1 MITGKRRDGRAAI
14 WRLLQCLLST
24 FLLPISVAA
33 VADAVSLK
41 LDIRSSFELARER
54 APSLMLAS
62 YKVEVADAERD
73 LAKAQILPQ
82 VNVFGEW
89 SENQIEYRGGLLAP
103 ADREYSGERYGL
115 QARQTIFNMADWKKV
130 SVQSALLQQSKS
142 NLASSEARL
151 LRQVTGAY
159 LSVLLSD
166 ADEEYLKSELSGLKR
181 QLQEAEALFNAKLL
195 PLTDLLETRARH
207 DRVHAEL
214 IAAKGATAIAR
225 ERFIQLVGERDFEL
239 LPTKSDIAL
248 RPNSADL
255 QAAIDRAHRDSPD
268 VRAAADALR
277 AAEEQVELERG
288 SRLPKVYLSF
298 NSQYSDVGFDN
309 LTSPPRDTET
319 LQLSVNFPLFEGGG
333 GGARVRRAW
342 GRFYASQSEL
352 AMVRLEVET
361 SVRSAW
367 LALGTSIEQV
377 AAARQAVTSA
387 EVSLDAARKSVGA
400 GTAKFTDVLLSLAIL
415 TGANRDLSAAIF
427 NQINAWVELEVAIG
441 MNPQNVAANL
451 FRLIH

>member
-1 MITGKRRDGRAAI
+1 MHRAGEATVRWFIKSILAAI
-14 WRLLQCLLST
+14 LFPVSM
-24 FLLPISVAA
+24 AA
-33 VADAVSLK
+33 FGQPALLK
-41 LDIRSSFELARER
+41 LDIRSSFELAREW
-54 APSLMLAS
+54 APSLLLAT
-62 YKVEVADAERD
+62 YKVDVAEAEED
-73 LAKAQILPQ
+73 LARAQILPQ

-130 SVQSALLQQSKS
+130 SVQTALLQQSRS
-142 NLASSEARL
+142 NLASSEAKL
-151 LRQVTGAY
+151 LRQLTGAY

-166 ADEEYLKSELSGLKR
+166 ADEEYLKSELSGLER
-181 QLQEAEALFNAKLL
+181 QLKEADALFNAKLL

-207 DRVHAEL
+207 DRIRAEL
-214 IAAKGATAIAR
+214 ISAKGATAIAR
-225 ERFIQLVGERDFEL
+225 ERFIQLVGERNFDL
-239 LPTKSDIAL
+239 LPTKGDISL
-248 RPNSADL
+248 EPSSADL
-255 QAAIDRAHRDSPD
+255 QTAIDLAHRDSPEL
-268 VRAAADALR
+268 RAAADALR
-277 AAEEQVELERG
+277 AAEQQVELERG

-309 LTSPPRDTET
+309 LTSPPRDTES
-319 LQLSVNFPLFEGGG
+319 LQLSFNLPLVEGGG

-342 GRFYASQSEL
+342 ARFYASQSEL

-367 LALGTSIEQV
+367 LALGTSAEQV
-377 AAARQAVTSA
+377 SAARQAVSSA

-441 MNPQNVAANL
+441 VDPQDVAENL
-451 FRLIH
+451 FHLIH